1 MRATPAIDLG
11 ALSGFHDLEPAVEE
25 FRAAV
30 LDGLSGPQK
39 RLPAKFFYD
48 AEGSRLF
55 DAICGLD
62 EYYPTRTEIGILREN
77 GAEIAEAIGPEATL
91 VEFGS
96 GSSVKIRTLLDALSG
111 LAAYVPIDIS
121 RDHLVAAARSLA
133 DDYEGLAVIPVCA
146 DYSGPVVLPPNLP
159 HGRLTGFFPG
169 STIGNFAPT
178 QAAAFLKQ
186 VAKLLGPGSGLLIG
200 VDLQKDAAVLH
211 AAYNDSRGVTAAF
224 NVNILARIN
233 RELGGDFALD
243 GFAHHACYN
252 AARACIEMHLVSN
265 RHQVATVAGRT
276 FEFQHGE
283 TIHTED
289 SHKYT
294 VESFHALAGAAG
306 WRAESV
312 WTDQDRLFSVH
323 YLVAGPFAA

>member
-1 MRATPAIDLG
+1 MMRATAIELG
-11 ALSGFHDLEPAVEE
+11 QLHGFHDLEPAVEE

-30 LDGLSGPQK
+30 LGGLSGPQK

-55 DAICGLD
+55 DDICDLP
-62 EYYPTRTEIGILREN
+62 EYYPTRTEVGILRDN
-77 GAEIAEAIGPEATL
+77 AVEIAEAIGPDATL

-96 GSSVKIRTLLDALSG
+96 GSSVKIRILLDALNS

-121 RDHLVAAARSLA
+121 RDHLVAAARALA
-133 DDYEGLAVIPVCA
+133 DDYDGLAVIPVCA

-159 HGRLTGFFPG
+159 RGRLTGFFPG

-186 VAKLLGPGSGLLIG
+186 VARLLGSGSGLLIG
-200 VDLQKDAAVLH
+200 VDLQKDPAILH
-211 AAYNDSRGVTAAF
+211 AAYNDSRGVTAEF

-233 RELGGDFALD
+233 RDLEGDFALD
-243 GFAHHACYN
+243 GFGHHACYN

-265 RHQVATVAGRT
+265 RHQIATVAGKP

-294 VESFHALAGAAG
+294 VETFHALAGAAG
-306 WRAESV
+306 WQAESV
-312 WTDQDRLFSVH
+312 WTDPDRLFGVH
-323 YLVAGPFAA
+323 YLVAG

>member
-1 MRATPAIDLG
+1 MRATAIELG
-11 ALSGFHDLEPAVEE
+11 QLHGFHDLEPAVEE

-30 LDGLSGPQK
+30 LGGLSGPQK
-39 RLPAKFFYD
+39 RIPAKFFYD

-55 DAICGLD
+55 EEICGLA
-62 EYYPTRTEIGILREN
+62 EYYPTRTEIGILRRSA
-77 GAEIAEAIGPEATL
+77 AEIAAAIGPDATL

-96 GSSVKIRTLLDALSG
+96 GSSVKIRILLDALTS

-121 RDHLVAAARSLA
+121 RDHLVAAARALA
-133 DDYEGLAVIPVCA
+133 GDYEGLAVVPVCA
-146 DYSGPVVLPPNLP
+146 DYSGPVVLPPDLP
-159 HGRLTGFFPG
+159 RGRLTGFFPG

-186 VAKLLGPGSGLLIG
+186 VATLLGPGGGLLIG
-200 VDLQKDAAVLH
+200 VDLQKDAANLN
-211 AAYNDSRGVTAAF
+211 AAYNDSLGVTAAF
-224 NVNILARIN
+224 NLNLLARIN
-233 RELGGDFALD
+233 RELDGDFALD
-243 GFAHHACYN
+243 GFDHRACYN

-265 RHQVATVAGRT
+265 RHQVATVAGRA

-294 VESFHALAGAAG
+294 VESFHALAAAAG
-306 WRAESV
+306 WQARSV
-312 WTDQDRLFSVH
+312 WTDPDRLFSVH
-323 YLVAGPFAA
+323 YLVVA

>member
-1 MRATPAIDLG
+1 MMRATAMDLG
-11 ALSGFHDLEPAVEE
+11 QLHGFHDLEPAVEE

-30 LDGLSGPQK
+30 LGGLSGPQK

-48 AEGSRLF
+48 SEGSQLF
-55 DAICGLD
+55 DDICELP

-77 GAEIAEAIGPEATL
+77 AGEIAEAIGPDATL

-96 GSSVKIRTLLDALSG
+96 GSSVKIRILVDALSS
-111 LAAYVPIDIS
+111 LSAYVPIDIS
-121 RDHLVAAARSLA
+121 RDHLVAAARALA
-133 DDYEGLAVIPVCA
+133 DDYEGLAVVPVCA
-146 DYSGPVVLPPNLP
+146 DYSGPVLLPPDLP
-159 HGRLTGFFPG
+159 GGRLTGFFPG

-186 VAKLLGPGSGLLIG
+186 VARLLGAGSGLLIG
-200 VDLQKDAAVLH
+200 VDLQKDAAILN
-211 AAYNDSRGVTAAF
+211 AAYNDSRGVTAEF
-224 NVNILARIN
+224 NLNILARIN
-233 RELGGDFALD
+233 RELDGDFALD

-265 RHQVATVAGRT
+265 RHQRVTIAGQP

-294 VESFHALAGAAG
+294 VETFHALAAAAG

-312 WTDQDRLFSVH
+312 WTDADRLFNVH
-323 YLVAGPFAA
+323 YLVAG

>member
-1 MRATPAIDLG
+1 MMRATAIELG
-11 ALSGFHDLEPAVEE
+11 QLQGFHDLEPAVEE

-30 LDGLSGPQK
+30 LGGLSGPQK

-55 DAICGLD
+55 DGICDLP
-62 EYYPTRTEIGILREN
+62 EYYPTRTEIGILRDN
-77 GAEIAEAIGPEATL
+77 AGEIAGAIGPDATL

-96 GSSVKIRTLLDALSG
+96 GSSVKIRTLLDALSS

-121 RDHLVAAARSLA
+121 RDHLVAAARALA
-133 DDYEGLAVIPVCA
+133 ADYEGLAVVPVCA

-159 HGRLTGFFPG
+159 RGRLTGFFPG

-200 VDLQKDAAVLH
+200 VDLQKDAGILH
-211 AAYNDSRGVTAAF
+211 AAYNDSRGVTAEF
-224 NVNILARIN
+224 NINLLARIN
-233 RELGGDFALD
+233 RELEGDFALD
-243 GFAHHACYN
+243 GFDHHACFN

-265 RHQVATVAGRT
+265 RHQKATVAGRT

-294 VESFHALAGAAG
+294 VESFHALAAAAG
-306 WRAESV
+306 WRAETV
-312 WTDQDRLFSVH
+312 WTDPDRLFSVH
-323 YLVAGPFAA
+323 YLVACI

>member
-1 MRATPAIDLG
+1 MMRATAIDLG
-11 ALSGFHDLEPAVEE
+11 PLQGFHDLEPAVEE

-30 LDGLSGPQK
+30 LNGLAGPQK
-39 RLPAKFFYD
+39 RIPAKFFYD

-55 DAICGLD
+55 DAICALA
-62 EYYPTRTEIGILREN
+62 EYYPTRTEIGILDRHS
-77 GAEIAEAIGPEATL
+77 GDIAQAIGPDATL

-96 GSSVKIRTLLDALSG
+96 GSSVKIRILLDAMPD

-121 RDHLVAAARSLA
+121 RDHLVAAARAVA
-133 DDYEGLAVIPVCA
+133 DDHEGLAVVPVCA
-146 DYSGPVVLPPNLP
+146 DYSGPVALPPDLP
-159 HGRLTGFFPG
+159 RHRLAGFFPG

-186 VAKLLGPGSGLLIG
+186 VATLLGPGSGLLIG
-200 VDLQKDAAVLH
+200 VDLQKDEAILN
-211 AAYNDSRGVTAAF
+211 AAYNDAEGVTAAF
-224 NVNILARIN
+224 NLNLLARIN
-233 RELGGDFALD
+233 RELGGDFDPD
-243 GFAHHACYN
+243 GFAHRACYN
-252 AARACIEMHLVSN
+252 AARACIEMHLISR
-265 RHQVATVAGRT
+265 RHQSVTIAGRK

-306 WRAESV
+306 WRAEQV
-312 WTDQDRLFSVH
+312 WTDPDQLFSVH
-323 YLVAGPFAA
+323 YLMAG